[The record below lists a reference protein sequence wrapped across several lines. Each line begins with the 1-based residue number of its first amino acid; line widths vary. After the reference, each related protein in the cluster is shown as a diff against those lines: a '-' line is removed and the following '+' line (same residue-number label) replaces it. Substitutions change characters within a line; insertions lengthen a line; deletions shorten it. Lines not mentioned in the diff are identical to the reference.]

1 MKDAARSIR
10 LAAIAVLGLLTACGS
25 SDRQADRAQERAY
38 EAQQR
43 VAKKE
48 RLDLVDRYQDRVHDA
63 GSNQTKVT
71 ACETYL
77 KAADALK

>member
-1 MKDAARSIR
+1 MQRAIR
-10 LAAIAVLGLLTACGS
+10 LSAIAVLGLLTACGS
-25 SDRQADRAQERAY
+25 SGRQADRAQERAY

-43 VAKKE
+43 VAEE
-48 RLDLVDRYQDRVHDA
+48 RLDLVDKYQDCVRDA